1 MKKKLSQKHIQA
13 LKELDFIIAQI
24 IQKYENELEGLAEDC
39 IELIQDLEIDEKT
52 LLTAKI
58 AHIIGTYFLNKIAQS
73 YFFFEIEDFRDQN
86 YQ

>member
-24 IQKYENELEGLAEDC
+24 IQKYENELQGLAEDC

-58 AHIIGTYFLNKIAQS
+58 AHIIGTYFSK
-73 YFFFEIEDFRDQN
+73 QN
-86 YQ
+86 CTELLFL